1 MKLTLR
7 APAKINWF
15 LTISGKR
22 PDGYHEIL
30 SMMECVS
37 LYDDIAIEEAED
49 IELVSDFPLP
59 SRENLV
65 VRAADLLRQRTGC
78 RRGVK
83 IHLRKAIPA
92 AAGLGGG
99 SSDAAHTMIAL
110 NRFWDLNLDHAALA
124 AMGASLGSDI
134 PFFMGRKCAV
144 VSGRG
149 EQVHSL
155 ERQRSFPVLLVKPSV
170 DVSTAWAYGAYRHEK
185 LTKKPIDIKLFCHA
199 LENGDFEFL
208 RRYAQND
215 LEGVVAERFPIV
227 REIMRDLRED
237 GALFSAMSGSGPTVF
252 GVFPSEE
259 SAVRSSGIMKNH
271 WHAVARTIGNE
282 R

>member
-59 SRENLV
+59 TGENLV
-65 VRAADLLRQRTGC
+65 VRAADLLRERTGC
-78 RRGVK
+78 RRGAK
-83 IHLRKAIPA
+83 IHLRKTIPA

-110 NRFWDLNLDHAALA
+110 NRFWGLDLDLVALA
-124 AMGASLGSDI
+124 AIGAFLGSDI

-149 EQVHSL
+149 EQIHGL
-155 ERQRSFPVLLVKPSV
+155 ERQRSYPVLLVKPSV

-185 LTKKPIDIKLFCHA
+185 LTKKPIDIKLFCRA
-199 LENGDFEFL
+199 LENSDFEFL
-208 RRYAQND
+208 GRYAQND
-215 LEGVVAERFPIV
+215 LEGVVAERFPV
-227 REIMRDLRED
+227 VSEILRDLSED

-252 GVFPSEE
+252 GVYPSEE
-259 SAVRSSGIMKNH
+259 SAVRSSGNMKNH